1 MNLSELSENHHSKKW
16 GSEMKYTVNDSGYCI
31 YIKFSGPIRR
41 EDVPTLKNLLYMSV
55 ESGKNLIAD
64 LRSVRQFHQSAAKLL
79 SKARI
84 LLEKEHLNLNLICTD
99 GYILS
104 ILSMYDFEL
113 LYDTTTSL
121 CSAKNYLDFRL

>member
-1 MNLSELSENHHSKKW
+1 
-16 GSEMKYTVNDSGYCI
+16 MKYTLNDSDAYI
-31 YIKFSGPIRR
+31 YIKFSGSIQK
-41 EDVPTLKNLLYMSV
+41 EDVLILKNLFYTAI
-55 ESGKNLIAD
+55 ESRRHLIAD

-84 LLEKEHLNLNLICTD
+84 LLEKEHLSLKIICTD

-104 ILSMYDFEL
+104 IMSMYDFEL
-113 LYDTTTSL
+113 FYDSTPSL